1 MSDYSNY
8 DELIGRINDNLSA
21 SDAQFERV
29 SDTASSDCDI
39 NITLNGFPN
48 MEVVKNNA
56 GEVIG
61 YDYIHT
67 YESTPDT
74 EEMAIDSNTDSGR
87 FFGGG
92 QTRGGGAGRYSGSY
106 YSSQG
111 ELKSG
116 AVDSQG
122 NQVNTVSGYVSPE
135 WSAVSV
141 LAKLGI
147 NVNSNTAAA
156 IDQLGANVA
165 DTFID
170 LFTKV
175 GFMSDEDANAARNLY
190 TVDSNGNTTMYMD
203 EDLIGALA
211 IQARD
216 DGFFSSGEPSYPPA
230 QPSGT
235 PVTITGFCDI
245 GTIFYTEFSKQAR
258 RWGLDIVWDP
268 NLQEYLDDFFSTHTN
283 CAGAVFILK
292 NINEYMSSGCLVKA
306 LNDTDSAALIGNTYN
321 IGSRLGNRGDQ
332 VHFQIQKKY
341 NYDTGEYYLK
351 TGPGGTQTTT
361 INFYEGAYDEDLY
374 GRYEYWTP
382 NATAGSAIPG
392 TSHQTGATIPVDAI
406 TGADPHVVAQNLA
419 LNYPT
424 LMGDPITITIMNEN
438 CQPVTKK
445 YYAVPVSY
453 SPTNVGVDAP
463 ITGGLQVDPSF
474 NPDVSIDLPDIDM
487 SKYVEQ
493 IMDQL
498 SGTGAGRG
506 VTRTTAD
513 ASGAPVIVP
522 LLPTIPATGEGDAPE
537 PVTPQI
543 TDAPLWHVYNP
554 TSSEARAFGA
564 WLWSNNIIDQIIRVF
579 QNPLDGVIGLHAIY
593 AEPSTSGSAN
603 IVCGNV
609 ASNVSAAIVD
619 SQYITINCGYVWLT
633 EYFGNVFDYSPYTSI
648 SLFLPF
654 IGIVALNP
662 ADVMRAKLTIT
673 YNIDVYTGAC
683 IAMIDVERDGA
694 GGVIYQFSGNCAVS
708 FPTSAVTYNSIFS
721 SMVSIAAG
729 IASIAVAPT
738 TPAAVVGAASAAHG
752 LVNAKQDVSKS
763 GAFTANAGAMG
774 PKKPYLIIT
783 RPQTNM
789 ALNYEEYD
797 GRGANQTV
805 MLKDIHGYARCKIV
819 HLNIPQAFGDE
830 LKEIHDILTTG
841 VILP

>member
-21 SDAQFERV
+21 SDAQFGKV
-29 SDTASSDCDI
+29 SDAASSDCDI
-39 NITLNGFPN
+39 NITLNNYPN

-61 YDYIHT
+61 YDYVHT

-74 EEMAIDSNTDSGR
+74 EQMSIDSNTDSGR
-87 FFGGG
+87 FGGG
-92 QTRGGGAGRYSGSY
+92 QTRGVGAGRYSGSY

-116 AVDSQG
+116 AVDKDG
-122 NQVNTVSGYVSPE
+122 NQVNTVSGYISSAWASVS
-135 WSAVSV
+135 A
-141 LAKLGI
+141 LAKMGL
-147 NVNSNTAAA
+147 NVTAETAAKVFEMGSHA
-156 IDQLGANVA
+156 AT
-165 DTFID
+165 TFSDI
-170 LFTKV
+170 FTKV
-175 GFMSDEDANAARNLY
+175 GDMAQDEADAIRTLFGVN
-190 TVDSNGNTTMYMD
+190 SNGNTTMYMD
-203 EDLIGALA
+203 EDTIGALA
-211 IQARD
+211 IQAKD
-216 DGFFSSGEPSYPPA
+216 DGFFSNGEPSYPEH
-230 QPSGT
+230 QDTGT
-235 PVTITGFCDI
+235 VTITGYGNLQD
-245 GTIFYTEFSKQAR
+245 IFYNEFEKMAR
-258 RWGLDIVWDP
+258 RWGYEEVRWNSALVEKLD
-268 NLQEYLDDFFSTHTN
+268 NFFTTHNHCIGLVCLKIRSPDVFWASGCYVAGLTDVESTQYIGNSYT
-283 CAGAVFILK
+283 AGAQIA
-292 NINEYMSSGCLVKA
+292 N
-306 LNDTDSAALIGNTYN
+306 
-321 IGSRLGNRGDQ
+321 GSR
-332 VHFQIQKKY
+332 VHFQIRKTKPSGY
-341 NYDTGEYYLK
+341 SDYILE
-351 TGPGGTQTTT
+351 TGPGGTQGET
-361 INFYEGAYDEDLY
+361 IYANVGTWERDVGYNEKFFSSINV
-374 GRYEYWTP
+374 T
-382 NATAGSAIPG
+382 SIPAVPG
-392 TSHQTGATIPVDAI
+392 VSHQTGATIPVDAI

-419 LNYPT
+419 LNYPN

-554 TSSEARAFGA
+554 SSSEARAFGA
-564 WLWSNNIIDQIIRVF
+564 WLWSSNIIDQIIRVF

-619 SQYITINCGYVWLT
+619 SQYITLSCGYVWLT

-654 IGIVALNP
+654 IGIVSLNP
-662 ADVMRAKLTIT
+662 ADVMRAKLSIV

-683 IAMIDVERDGA
+683 IAMIEVERDGA

-752 LVNAKQDVSKS
+752 LTSAKQDVSKS

-830 LKEIHDILTTG
+830 LKEIHEILTTG

>member
-21 SDAQFERV
+21 SDAQFGRV

-39 NITLNGFPN
+39 NVTLSGFPN

-61 YDYIHT
+61 YDYVHT
-67 YESTPDT
+67 YESTPNT

-87 FFGGG
+87 FGGG

-116 AVDSQG
+116 AVDKDG
-122 NQVNTVSGYVSPE
+122 NQVNTVSGYISSAWASVS
-135 WSAVSV
+135 A
-141 LAKLGI
+141 LAKMGL
-147 NVNSNTAAA
+147 NVTAETAAKVLEMGSHA
-156 IDQLGANVA
+156 AT
-165 DTFID
+165 TFNNI
-170 LFTKV
+170 FTKV
-175 GFMSDEDANAARNLY
+175 GDMAQDGADAIRTLFGIG
-190 TVDSNGNTTMYMD
+190 SNGNTTMYMD
-203 EDLIGALA
+203 EDTIGALA
-211 IQARD
+211 IQAKD
-216 DGFFSSGEPSYPPA
+216 DGFFDDGSPSYPPH
-230 QPSGT
+230 QESGS
-235 PVTITGFCDI
+235 VTITGYGNLQD
-245 GTIFYTEFSKQAR
+245 IFYNEFYKLVDSWGMELKIDPGLQSK
-258 RWGLDIVWDP
+258 LDT
-268 NLQEYLDDFFSTHTN
+268 FFSTHTH
-283 CAGAVFILK
+283 CAGTVHLFA
-292 NINEYMSSGCLVKA
+292 NAPYGYPSSGCYVA
-306 LNDTDSAALIGNTYN
+306 GVTDVDSTQYIGRSYDVGARIDTGYRIY
-321 IGSRLGNRGDQ
+321 
-332 VHFQIQKKY
+332 FQIWKEEKPG
-341 NYDTGEYYLK
+341 TVGEYYVK
-351 TGPGGTQTTT
+351 TNSGGYDGQR
-361 INFYEGAYDEDLY
+361 INADPGAYIINY
-374 GRYEYWTP
+374 TP
-382 NATAGSAIPG
+382 PVWHFSSINVSTNPALPG
-392 TSHQTGATIPVDAI
+392 VSHQTGATIPVDAI

-419 LNYPT
+419 LNYSN

-445 YYAVPVSY
+445 YYAVPISY

-487 SKYVEQ
+487 PKYVEE
-493 IMDQL
+493 IMNQL

-513 ASGAPVIVP
+513 ASGAPAILP

-543 TDAPLWHVYNP
+543 PDTPLWHVYNP

-564 WLWSNNIIDQIIRVF
+564 WLWSNNIIDQIVRIF

-593 AEPSTSGSAN
+593 AAPSVSGSAY

-609 ASNVSAAIVD
+609 TSDVPAAVVN
-619 SQYITINCGYVWLT
+619 SQYISIDCGHVWLT

-729 IASIAVAPT
+729 IASIAVAT
-738 TPAAVVGAASAAHG
+738 TNPAAVVGAASAAHG
-752 LVNAKQDVSKS
+752 LVNAKQDISKS

-830 LKEIHDILTTG
+830 LKEIHEILTTG

>member
-8 DELIGRINDNLSA
+8 DELVGRINDNLPA
-21 SDAQFERV
+21 SDAQFGKV
-29 SDTASSDCDI
+29 SDAASSDCDI
-39 NITLNGFPN
+39 NIILNNYPN

-61 YDYIHT
+61 YDYVHT
-67 YESTPDT
+67 YETSPNT
-74 EEMAIDSNTDSGR
+74 EEMSIDSNTDSGR
-87 FFGGG
+87 FGGG
-92 QTRGGGAGRYSGSY
+92 KTRGGGAGRYSGSY

-122 NQVNTVSGYVSPE
+122 NQVNTVSGYISSAWASVS
-135 WSAVSV
+135 A
-141 LAKLGI
+141 LAKMGL
-147 NVNSNTAAA
+147 NVTAETAAKVLEMGSNA
-156 IDQLGANVA
+156 AT
-165 DTFID
+165 TFSDI
-170 LFTKV
+170 FTKV
-175 GFMSDEDANAARNLY
+175 GDMAQDEADAIRTLFG
-190 TVDSNGNTTMYMD
+190 VDSNGNTTMYMD
-203 EDLIGALA
+203 EDTIGALA

-216 DGFFSSGEPSYPPA
+216 DGFFNDGAPSYPEH
-230 QPSGT
+230 QESGSMI
-235 PVTITGFCDI
+235 ITGYGDLES
-245 GTIFYTEFSKQAR
+245 IFYTEFENLAR
-258 RWGLDIVWDP
+258 SWGLEIEWDSR
-268 NLQEYLDDFFSTHTN
+268 LQSKLDNFFLTHRHCLGQVELLDN
-283 CAGAVFILK
+283 PPQ
-292 NINEYMSSGCLVKA
+292 YQSSGCIVRGF
-306 LNDTDSAALIGNTYN
+306 TDEESAAFIGTTKN
-321 IGSRLGNRGDQ
+321 IGARLGYGTE
-332 VHFQIQKKY
+332 VYFQIQKY
-341 NYDTGEYYLK
+341 PRPGHQEYYIK
-351 TGPGGTQTTT
+351 TYSGGIQSAQIKLNT
-361 INFYEGAYDEDLY
+361 GAYHDETFHI
-374 GRYEYWTP
+374 WQFNSVNVT
-382 NATAGSAIPG
+382 SAPAVPG
-392 TSHQTGATIPVDAI
+392 VSHQTGATIPVDAI

-419 LNYPT
+419 LNYPN

-438 CQPVTKK
+438 CQPVTKN
-445 YYAVPVSY
+445 YYAVPQSY
-453 SPTNVGVDAP
+453 SPTNVGAFAP

-474 NPDVSIDLPDIDM
+474 NPDVPIDLPDVDM

-493 IMDQL
+493 VTDQL

-506 VTRTTAD
+506 VTKTAAD
-513 ASGAPVIVP
+513 ASGAPYILP
-522 LLPTIPATGEGDAPE
+522 LLPKIPATGKGDAPE

-543 TDAPLWHVYNP
+543 PDTPLWHVYSP
-554 TSSEARAFGA
+554 SSSEARAFGA
-564 WLWSNNIIDQIIRVF
+564 WLWSNNIIDQIVRIF

-593 AEPSTSGSAN
+593 AAPSVSGSAY

-609 ASNVSAAIVD
+609 TSNVAAAVVN
-619 SQYITINCGYVWLT
+619 SQYISIDCGDVWLT
-633 EYFGNVFDYSPYTSI
+633 EYFGNVFDYAPYTSV

-654 IGIVALNP
+654 IGIVSLNP
-662 ADVMRAKLTIT
+662 ADVMRAKLSIT

-729 IASIAVAPT
+729 IASIAVAT
-738 TPAAVVGAASAAHG
+738 TNPSAIIGAASAAHG
-752 LVNAKQDVSKS
+752 LVSAKQDVSKS

-830 LKEIHDILTTG
+830 LKEIHEILTTG